1 MRTVRALA
9 LAAMLTVSTGT
20 MAFAGEGSGYAQ
32 PARPGHDVVLGEGSG
47 YTRPVQPGGD
57 AVRNSGEGSG
67 YTTPVAP
74 ADGIRNGEL
83 WA

>member
-32 PARPGHDVVLGEGSG
+32 PARPSGDVVLGEGSG
-47 YTRPVQPGGD
+47 YTRPARPGED
-57 AVRNSGEGSG
+57 AVLGEGSG
-67 YTTPVAP
+67 YTTPAAP